1 MKKNKILS
9 GVLKYILASFLLV
22 FLAIPLFFYT
32 PKAKAETF
40 DLTYYSDKVLFIPPQ
55 AISYLNFYVNTE
67 SSVSAGVNLGT
78 MYLYAR
84 YPYQATIQN
93 TVYTYRKSSTN
104 YNQNGI
110 VYTGG
115 GNFNYL
121 IYQNGNYQVQ
131 NYVYD
136 SNYPPLYIVIE
147 FNNFNNLPQNY
158 KDNIRVS
165 TPSDL
170 FSNGCQFLE
179 AGPTDTNDYLYYAFL
194 GGYLST
200 LDIQTS
206 FENGKQEVINNPSK
220 YNLYTESQLRANF
233 NSGYQSGL
241 AASSSEFTKFSTV
254 LSTVF
259 NGMANILNVEIL
271 GKLKIIH
278 LIGVPLLLGLFVIVL
293 KIIRG

>member
-1 MKKNKILS
+1 MKKNKIFS
-9 GVLKYILASFLLV
+9 GVLKFILASFLLV
-22 FLAIPLFFYT
+22 FLAIPLYINT
-32 PKAKAETF
+32 PNAKAETV
-40 DLTYYSDKVLFIPPQ
+40 DITYYSNKVLFIPPQ
-55 AISYLNFYVNTE
+55 AISYLNFYVSTE
-67 SSVSAGVNLGT
+67 STSTAGVNLGT
-78 MYLYAR
+78 LYLYSR
-84 YPYQATIQN
+84 YPYQPTITN
-93 TVYTYRKSSTN
+93 TIYTYRKSSTN
-104 YNQNGI
+104 YNQNGL

-121 IYQNGNYQVQ
+121 IYQNGNYSVQ

-136 SNYPPLYIVIE
+136 SNYPPLYIVID
-147 FNNFNNLPQNY
+147 FNSFAGMPQSY
-158 KDNIRVS
+158 IDNIRVS

-170 FSNGCQFLE
+170 FTNGCVFLD

-200 LDIQTS
+200 IDIQTS
-206 FENGKQEVINNPSK
+206 FDNGIQEVVNNPSK
-220 YNLYTESQLRANF
+220 YNLYTESQVRANF
-233 NSGYQSGL
+233 QNGYQNGL